1 MRRAPSL
8 SAPRRGSSVG
18 GSSGVVRDWRTAQR
32 YPTLDLLRV
41 VAVSMTLLLHA
52 PSVSEQLPVISSVQ
66 LGLNLGVDL
75 FMLISGWLLGG
86 QLIRDCR
93 TGVLS
98 AGRFYLRRWL
108 RTLPAFYAVLIVLC
122 AVGALSNADGAAI
135 ASHFLFLQEYLE
147 VQQYGVSWSL
157 CVEEHFY
164 LLLPLLVPF
173 ILRHGSARRLLL
185 GAVGISALEVLVRTL
200 VYEPGERLPYLSH
213 LRSEGLFLG
222 LALAYVAQCRPLEW
236 AWLGRSCHFL
246 FVVGVPA
253 TGLAMLLSRTA
264 PSILFFT
271 WLPTLGTWALALTFI
286 AAVHE
291 SSWLSRLSLPGAR
304 YLGEL
309 TYSIYLVHTLVPPLL
324 RHDSVMQL
332 GESSAAAFAVTL
344 LLSVLLHHG
353 VERPFLRLRARLLAA
368 RSSAPIHVA
377 PLVRARPGRLE

>member
-1 MRRAPSL
+1 M
-8 SAPRRGSSVG
+8 
-18 GSSGVVRDWRTAQR
+18 RDWRKPQR

-52 PSVSEQLPVISSVQ
+52 PSVAEQLPVIASVH

-86 QLIRDCR
+86 QLIRDYR
-93 TGVLS
+93 TGELS

-108 RTLPAFYAVLIVLC
+108 RTLPAFYAVLLVLC
-122 AVGALSNADGAAI
+122 FAGALSDAESGAI

-147 VQQYGVSWSL
+147 LQQYGVSWSL

-164 LLLPLLVPF
+164 LLLPLLVPLLVRF
-173 ILRHGSARRLLL
+173 GSARRMLLA
-185 GAVGISALEVLVRTL
+185 AVAVSVLEVMVRTL
-200 VYEPGERLPYLSH
+200 VYQPGQHLPYLSH

-222 LALAYVAQCRPLEW
+222 LGLAYVAQCRPLTW
-236 AWLGRSCHFL
+236 VWLGRHCRWL
-246 FVVGVPA
+246 CAVGVPSTA
-253 TGLAMLLSRTA
+253 LAMLLSRTA

-271 WLPTLGTWALALTFI
+271 WLPTIGTWALALAFV
-286 AAVHE
+286 ASVHE

-309 TYSIYLVHTLVPPLL
+309 SYSIYLVHTLVPPLL
-324 RHDSVMQL
+324 QHAWLASLGDSSVAAL
-332 GESSAAAFAVTL
+332 ALTLALSA
-344 LLSVLLHHG
+344 LLHHG

-368 RSSAPIHVA
+368 RSNAPFHDAALDAA
-377 PLVRARPGRLE
+377 PLLRARSGRLD